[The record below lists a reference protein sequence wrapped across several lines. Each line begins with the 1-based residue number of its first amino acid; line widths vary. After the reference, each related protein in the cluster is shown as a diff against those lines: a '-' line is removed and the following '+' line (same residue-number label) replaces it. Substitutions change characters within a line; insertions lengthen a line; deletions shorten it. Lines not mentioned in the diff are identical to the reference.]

1 MTHPDGNPMQVVSG
15 PVGREPVH
23 YEAPAADQLDAEM
36 TVFLKWFETATPD
49 PVLKAGVAHLWFAL
63 TTPSAMETAAW
74 RAPSPTQPWPVPKAR
89 RSDSTACLPKSAL
102 TGRPNMKF

>member
-49 PVLKAGVAHLWFAL
+49 PVLKAGVAHLWFATNHPFGDGNRRMARAIADPTL
-63 TTPSAMETAAW
+63 ARAEGTAQRFYSMSAQI
-74 RAPSPTQPWPVPKAR
+74 RADRKA
-89 RSDSTACLPKSAL
+89 
-102 TGRPNMKF
+102 